1 MKNILY
7 INTQPSGGGA
17 ATVMQRLAGM
27 MHKQGVTP
35 AMLTG
40 APASGQASDLKAV
53 KYTGLHAWTT
63 LRGQLDYGFQKSHE
77 LARSTLF
84 QQADIIHL
92 HNLHGGYFN
101 LWSLPLL
108 SALKPT
114 VWTLHDM
121 QALTG
126 HCAHS
131 LDCKRWLP
139 ETGCGSCPYLSAYPR
154 LWRDTTRQLWQDK
167 HTIYAHSSL
176 YLVTPSVWL
185 QRLIEKSLLRE
196 HPLICIPNGTDTS
209 IYRPQEQQ
217 EARRLLGLPQDAL
230 LVGGCAAGG
239 LANPWK
245 GGRYV
250 LETILEL
257 KKQFPSLHFLNIGVK
272 AAPESLQ
279 GAGWVRHIPYIHEP
293 AQLARLYAALD
304 LLLYPTLADNHPLV
318 CIESLC
324 CGTPIVGFAT
334 GGVPE
339 IVRDGLDGVLVPTY
353 DGAALTKSAA
363 MLLQDAD
370 LRDRMGKKAA
380 ASASQRFNLEL
391 FAQRYEKVYEEV
403 LHMPHSLE
411 KSRLPLDKI
420 PAIVKSPA
428 FIAQEWAKY
437 PSASRQEAKM
447 LRHHAL
453 QGRLCV
459 ALAAIAGWPLQG
471 ACSLRSLYR
480 RIRMR

>member
-1 MKNILY
+1 MVSAI
-7 INTQPSGGGA
+7 
-17 ATVMQRLAGM
+17 
-27 MHKQGVTP
+27 
-35 AMLTG
+35 LTG
-40 APASGQASDLKAV
+40 APAFGQAPDLKAA

-63 LRGQLDYGFQKSHE
+63 WRGQQDYGFQKNHA
-77 LARSTLF
+77 LIRSSLF

-126 HCAHS
+126 HCAYS

-139 ETGCGSCPYLSAYPR
+139 ETGCGSCPSLSSYPR

-167 HTIYAHSSL
+167 RTIYTHSSL

-185 QRLIEKSLLRE
+185 QRLTEKSLLKE
-196 HPLICIPNGTDTS
+196 QPLVCIPNGADTS
-209 IYRPQEQQ
+209 IYRPQDQQ

-230 LVGGCAAGG
+230 LVGGCADGG
-239 LANPWK
+239 MANPWK
-245 GGRYV
+245 GGKYT

-257 KKQFPSLHFLNIGVK
+257 KKHFPSLQFLNIGVK
-272 AAPESLQ
+272 MAPTELQ
-279 GAGWVRHIPYIHEP
+279 HADWVHHIPYVHKP
-293 AQLARLYAALD
+293 TQLARLYATLD

-339 IVRDGLDGVLVPTY
+339 IVRNGQDGLLVPTH
-353 DGAALTKSAA
+353 DSIALTKAA
-363 MLLQDAD
+363 RKLLQDTA
-370 LRDRMGKKAA
+370 LREHMSHEAA
-380 ASASQRFNLEL
+380 ASAIQRFNLEL
-391 FAQRYEKVYEEV
+391 FFHRYENVYEEV
-403 LHMPHSLE
+403 LHFPRSVE
-411 KSRLPLDKI
+411 KSRLPLHAV
-420 PAIVKSPA
+420 PLIVKSPA
-428 FIAQEWAKY
+428 FIKQEFFKISH
-437 PSASRQEAKM
+437 PSPQERRE
-447 LRHHAL
+447 LLWHGL
-453 QGRLCV
+453 IGSIYIVV
-459 ALAAIAGWPLQG
+459 ATILGLPLQ
-471 ACSLRSLYR
+471 LV
-480 RIRMR
+480 RIILNFLNRNKFINKIYSIFFS